1 MGDALAR
8 AGVVPSH
15 CLRERSAE
23 LVTDRGEELG
33 FALIEPLQLG
43 GFLGGDDLHMC
54 QPASEPAALVPQGG
68 DGGKSPQHRPVLA

>member
-33 FALIEPLQLG
+33 LALIEPHQPDDL
-43 GFLGGDDLHMC
+43 LGGDDLHLC
-54 QPASEPAALVPQGG
+54 QPDGEPAALVSQGG